1 MTMRQVEE
9 LKAVEPWSRENGVT
23 AFARRHGMTVPSVY
37 HWRRKLGL
45 PVAKWCGRTVEPRQ
59 PAEPRVNG
67 GVSAPLKRL
76 REDKPAVEVESQPAA
91 DAASTALALPSADV
105 SRAQRP
111 PSIRRG

>member
-45 PVAKWCGRTVEPRQ
+45 PVAKWCGRTVEPR
-59 PAEPRVNG
+59 VNG
-67 GVSAPLKRL
+67 GVSAPLKGL
-76 REDKPAVEVESQPAA
+76 REDKPAVEVEAQPAA
-91 DAASTALALPSADV
+91 NAASTALALPSADV

-111 PSIRRG
+111 PSIRG